1 VCEVLITSRSSSFR
15 GVMFAYYIGLVAH
28 NMYPILAVY
37 QRIFNQ
43 IIQIVHWLVDSDLF
57 WAVWWKP
64 RDSTAN
70 GWKWRCIKL
79 CAFFF
84 WTTLYLTQSQIWISF
99 NYIFHCCNWTMNVNQ
114 VICLLT
120 YYYCYN
126 NVIKLKTYGLSVCW
140 RRLRTLNVVFLS
152 ILLGKRTHLWWCGQF
167 YMNACNIYLR
177 LNVVYKN
184 DKSRLSLYL

>member
-79 CAFFF
+79 CAFFSEPLCIWRKVKSESVSIIF
-84 WTTLYLTQSQIWISF
+84 FTVVTGQWMWIRSYVYLLIIIAIITSS
-99 NYIFHCCNWTMNVNQ
+99 N
-114 VICLLT
+114 
-120 YYYCYN
+120 
-126 NVIKLKTYGLSVCW
+126 S
-140 RRLRTLNVVFLS
+140 
-152 ILLGKRTHLWWCGQF
+152 KR
-167 YMNACNIYLR
+167 MA
-177 LNVVYKN
+177 
-184 DKSRLSLYL
+184 